1 MGPSAGIH
9 LQKLIVDATKASR
22 DQDHLE
28 VLCFTNPR
36 IPDRTTSLEAD
47 DGEEYVRAIIESL
60 HSLHRGGA
68 TLAVIPCNTSH
79 ARIDRIQ
86 AESPIPVINLI
97 DTALRAIRDRI
108 GSGGTLGLL
117 ATRGTIRS
125 GVYPAS
131 ELGREF
137 IWVLP
142 SNADEEELMEIIYGV
157 KAGQTERVVERTIA
171 VANALTARGADAV
184 LLGCTEL
191 SIYADDLGQV
201 TNATIFDPLKSMATY
216 LVELSGKRITPS

>member
-9 LQKLIVDATKASR
+9 LQKLIVDATPASR

-28 VLCFTNPR
+28 VLCFTNPH
-36 IPDRTTSLEAD
+36 IPDRTASLEAD
-47 DGEEYVRAIIESL
+47 GGEEYVRAIVESL

-79 ARIDRIQ
+79 ARIDRIR

-97 DTALRAIRDRI
+97 DTALRSIHDRI
-108 GSGGTLGLL
+108 GSGRKLGLL

-131 ELGREF
+131 ELGHEF
-137 IWVLP
+137 LWALP
-142 SNADEEELMEIIYGV
+142 SNTDEDELMEIIYGV

-171 VANALTARGADAV
+171 VANTLTTRGAEAI

-191 SIYADDLGQV
+191 SIYADDFGRV
-201 TNATIFDPLKSMATY
+201 TNVTIFDPLKSMATY
-216 LVELSGKRITPS
+216 LVELSGRVSTPS